1 MIGDGGASTMPS
13 VIAFQRQP
21 GGNVCSFVGDS
32 ADGMTDGP
40 DTLVIRNIKR
50 WALTSDPYVQQQLN
64 LRSSELPRWWN
75 PKTRC
80 VSLWNQQIPVSEVIH
95 RIINEAI
102 NRAAPGYVDE
112 WRAGCPVHAGLTYR
126 AELAKILSGFG
137 GNVKITG
144 VVEEPILFLVLA
156 YRIGNLKPGSYLVY
170 DFGGGSFDCAL
181 AEVKSIGGE
190 VRLTV
195 YAADGDPLLGGAD
208 IDHRLAQKLNY
219 EGHLHLLRVAKEGLI
234 PSSMP
239 VRLFGGITLE
249 WSQLEEVLKEGKFL
263 DKTLNIM
270 LGVYRNA
277 KLLWNR
283 GDDAPPVG
291 DVIKRNLVTGAIR
304 FVREL
309 NWEEMKTDL
318 DGVILFG
325 GSTRSPF
332 FQNEL
337 AKHVGADKLIF
348 AKDLVPNFP
357 DPELVGLSM
366 GACYLL
372 GESYTPLYVNR
383 LPARV
388 ILREIGTDRRVSYE
402 PYDQLT
408 LSYVPNEAYAS
419 ELLPV
424 EENRS
429 SKYEI
434 LVTDAEND
442 VLSLHSGYCSLDRY
456 LGLPAISL
464 RLLIDNFGR
473 VCVEKKSRSGK
484 SRQMDVVIEDPPWQ
498 TPTQRIALQI
508 MWDQQREQERIEK
521 VRVYDLLTKNPFG
534 WQA

>member
-1 MIGDGGASTMPS
+1 
-13 VIAFQRQP
+13 
-21 GGNVCSFVGDS
+21 
-32 ADGMTDGP
+32 
-40 DTLVIRNIKR
+40 
-50 WALTSDPYVQQQLN
+50 
-64 LRSSELPRWWN
+64 
-75 PKTRC
+75 
-80 VSLWNQQIPVSEVIH
+80 
-95 RIINEAI
+95 
-102 NRAAPGYVDE
+102 
-112 WRAGCPVHAGLTYR
+112 
-126 AELAKILSGFG
+126 
-137 GNVKITG
+137 
-144 VVEEPILFLVLA
+144 
-156 YRIGNLKPGSYLVY
+156 
-170 DFGGGSFDCAL
+170 
-181 AEVKSIGGE
+181 
-190 VRLTV
+190 
-195 YAADGDPLLGGAD
+195 
-208 IDHRLAQKLNY
+208 
-219 EGHLHLLRVAKEGLI
+219 
-234 PSSMP
+234 MP